1 MAQIVSPVTTPAV
14 VPFNESYP
22 IDFSLRNSDEQ
33 AVLYIDDV
41 GDRLRLEITNTSK
54 TSFKFGS
61 FSGQPVSFIS
71 HHFELIF
78 RRGTL
83 AENTVVTV
91 AAESSGLWKIAQLK
105 HENGDTSLYLMN
117 AGGKP
122 FEPGQVLPV
131 ALENMKASAIGGS
144 RGTRVELYYRNL
156 LGQDSKKYPEGF
168 RVQHMAIL
176 NRQGRKQIPLH
187 VGFADSN
194 KILNDGRSTNSL
206 VLRITNTMKFN
217 PAYPDRSA
225 ITLRAGG
232 DAATRLIF
240 SFVAGETDMDWA
252 LGDDDQIKA
261 ILVNDFDSVA
271 KILQSSQAAENQPG
285 TGTDGAPEMGST
297 FVPQPKAVP
306 FGILRE
312 LKWNIRAEQLG
323 ETFELIL
330 TPYEPAT
337 LLAGE
342 YVQFTFSNIVT
353 AHPSGYTNL
362 YVHYENIPGYWD
374 GEFTCP
380 IEKAPLIFA
389 DGNVGIGT
397 SKPEAALDVTGDVKV
412 DGNVSA
418 PFFFGET
425 LKVNNVNAGGYVDAK
440 SISAETLEVKGDL
453 KVGGNVQ
460 AMSFSG
466 DGAVP
471 RGAIVMW
478 TGKLD
483 QIPAGWVLCDG
494 NNGTPLIRSRG
505 AFMFEGGMVQFIMK
519 V

>member
-1 MAQIVSPVTTPAV
+1 MAQNMSPVTSPAV

-41 GDRLRLEITNTSK
+41 GDTLRLEITNSSK

-61 FSGQPVSFIS
+61 VSGQPVSFVS
-71 HHFELIF
+71 HHFELRF
-78 RRGTL
+78 RPGTV
-83 AENTVVTV
+83 AENTAVTV
-91 AAESSGLWKIAQLK
+91 AAESAGLWKISQLK
-105 HENGDTSLYLMN
+105 HENGDFSLYLLN
-117 AGGKP
+117 VGSKT
-122 FEPGQVLPV
+122 FEPGQVFSV
-131 ALENMKASAIGGS
+131 ALENMKASASGGS

-194 KILNDGRSTNSL
+194 KILNDGRSANSL
-206 VLRITNTMKFN
+206 ILRITNTMKFN

-232 DAATRLIF
+232 DAPTRLIF

-261 ILVNDFDSVA
+261 ILVNDFDSVD

-297 FVPQPKAVP
+297 FAPQAVS

-397 SKPEAALDVTGDVKV
+397 SKPEAALDVSGDVKV
-412 DGNVSA
+412 DGKVSA
-418 PFFFGET
+418 PFFSGET
-425 LKVNNVNAGGYVDAK
+425 LNVNNLNAGGYVDAK
-440 SISAETLEVKGDL
+440 SISGESLEVKGDL

-460 AMSFSG
+460 AKAFTG
-466 DGAVP
+466 EGAVP

-478 TGKLD
+478 TGQVD

-494 NNGTPLIRSRG
+494 NNGTPSIRNRG
-505 AFMFEGGMVQFIMK
+505 ALMFDGGMVQFIMK